1 MKFVT
6 KRLFSYWRESLL
18 ALLLSLVVF
27 ILPANC
33 INASSAWAAED
44 TTYTGVMSNNVFGKI
59 QLTLYENTDNG
70 YIKTKNAP
78 VCEFDYYDSVGRT
91 AWVIPDVETENS
103 LKRVTKIEMDSD
115 GVVAPSNSDC
125 LFNIYKGLPTA
136 RNNFLSS
143 VKEID
148 LNGLDIANVT
158 NMNYMFSDLVSLSS
172 IKLPNWDTSN
182 VTEMYAMFSRCS
194 ALTSLEGLSNWN
206 TSNVTDMRYMFHE
219 CSSLASLDLS
229 NWNTSSVIYMESM
242 FNGCTSL
249 TSLGDLSNWN
259 TSNATNMNSMFQSC
273 SSLTSLDLSNWDTS
287 NANVYEMFQSCSSL
301 VSLDLSNWN
310 ISSAMSRSFDK
321 CPSLTSLNFS
331 NWNISNLKEIDW
343 SSSDPNYFS
352 CVTLPSGDFPSFIL
366 PNWIN
371 LEGYGASRQ
380 VAWKNSE
387 GIIVQDRNSVGFSAD
402 KVDTYYAVPILKV
415 TYTDGIYDESV
426 FSDQT
431 YEVALG
437 SSTPV
442 FSGKPARY
450 DYVFTGWYQEV
461 ADTVTKDVTYVAQW
475 AEDKNNNGIDDVKE
489 VRFSVTYTDGL
500 GGMVFPDQNY
510 YNLLTNTET
519 PSFIGEPK
527 RDGYVFKGWSPE
539 VQPVVISG
547 GYYVAQWEKSES
559 TEDSTTVPS
568 DPNSVNTGS
577 NTKPENAGNTENN
590 GSSATVT
597 GAWKHNSKGWW
608 YAYPDGTYAKGMKR
622 IGNATYYFDS
632 KGWMKTG
639 WQHATGNSDWY
650 YFNKSGAMKT
660 GWLKTGG
667 KWYYLNPS
675 DGKMNT
681 GFYNV
686 GNTHY
691 YSNSSGVMKTGWQ
704 KISNNWYYFASSGAM
719 KTGWAKISGKWYYL
733 NPSNGIMK
741 TGWLDEGGQRY
752 LLRSSGQ
759 MITGWVKDDGV
770 WYCFNKSG
778 YMQQSKWVGN
788 YYVDIDGKMLTNQW
802 VKTNGV
808 EYYVNASGKWTGA
821 KR

>member
-1 MKFVT
+1 MMKFVA
-6 KRLFSYWRESLL
+6 KRIFSYWQESLL
-18 ALLLSLVVF
+18 ALLLSFVVF

-33 INASSAWAAED
+33 INASPAWAAED

-59 QLTLYENTDNG
+59 QLTLYENTDTG

-78 VCEFDYYDSVGRT
+78 VCEFDYYDSLGRN

-115 GVVAPSNSDC
+115 GVVAPSKSDC
-125 LFNIYKGLPTA
+125 LFNVYKGLPTA
-136 RNNFLSS
+136 KNNFLSS

-158 NMNYMFSDLVSLSS
+158 SMNYMFSDLVSLSS

-182 VTEMYAMFSRCS
+182 VTRMYAMFSRCS
-194 ALTSLEGLSNWN
+194 SLTSLEGLSSWN

-219 CSSLASLDLS
+219 CSSLTSLDLS

-242 FNGCTSL
+242 FKGCASL

-259 TSNATNMNSMFQSC
+259 TSNVTNMNSMFQSC

-287 NANVYEMFQSCSSL
+287 NVTRTLYDMFSSCSSL
-301 VSLDLSNWN
+301 ASLDLSNWN
-310 ISSAMSRSFDK
+310 ISSTMSRCFDE

-331 NWNISNLKEIDW
+331 NWDISNLKKIDW
-343 SSSDPNYFS
+343 NSSSPNYFS

-366 PNWIN
+366 PNSIK
-371 LEGYGASRQ
+371 LEGYGTSRE

-415 TYTDGIYDESV
+415 TYTDGIYDEYV

-437 SSTPV
+437 SPTPV

-475 AEDKNNNGIDDVKE
+475 AEDKNNNGIDDAKE
-489 VRFSVTYTDGL
+489 MRFGVTYADGL
-500 GGMVFPDQNY
+500 GGKIFPDQNY

-539 VQPVVISG
+539 VQPFVISG
-547 GYYVAQWEKSES
+547 GYYVAQWEKSKS
-559 TEDSTTVPS
+559 TEDSTILPS
-568 DPNSVNTGS
+568 NPNSG
-577 NTKPENAGNTENN
+577 NN
-590 GSSATVT
+590 GDNNSSATLT
-597 GAWKHNSKGWW
+597 GSWKHNSKGWW
-608 YAYPDGTYAKGMKR
+608 YAYSNGTYAKGLKK

-660 GWLKTGG
+660 GWLKSGG
-667 KWYYLNPS
+667 KWYYLNS
-675 DGKMNT
+675 TDGKMKT

-686 GNTHY
+686 GNTRY
-691 YSNSSGVMKTGWQ
+691 YSNGSGVMKTGWQ
-704 KISNNWYYFASSGAM
+704 QISNNWYYFASSGAM
-719 KTGWAKISGKWYYL
+719 KTGWVKTGGKWYYL
-733 NPSNGIMK
+733 NTEGKMQTGKQVISGKTYFLNSSGVMR
-741 TGWLDEGGQRY
+741 TGWIKDGFAWRY
-752 LLRSSGQ
+752 A
-759 MITGWVKDDGV
+759 
-770 WYCFNKSG
+770 NKSG
-778 YMQQSKWVGN
+778 AIQTSKWIGN
-788 YYVDIDGKMLTNQW
+788 YYVDANGTMLTNQW
-802 VKTNGV
+802 VKTNGK
-808 EYYVNASGKWTGA
+808 EYYVNKSGKWTGA